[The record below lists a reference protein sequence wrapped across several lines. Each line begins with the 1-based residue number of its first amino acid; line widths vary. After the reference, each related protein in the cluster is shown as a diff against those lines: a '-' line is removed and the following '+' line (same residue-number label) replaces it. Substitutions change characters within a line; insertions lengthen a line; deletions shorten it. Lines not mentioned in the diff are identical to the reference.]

1 MKTDTTYNGWTNKAT
16 WLVGVWNFFEYD
28 YVKEHIQEAIDQ
40 GKWEDYKEKWL
51 LEIDQ
56 GKWDAYP
63 VSFPGGI
70 TRALT
75 LHLADWMEEEHDAY
89 VEASVEYLK
98 WKTPAINSGYLL
110 DHINN
115 SIGRINWL
123 EIAEHYVSEIRE
135 ALDQANKE

>member
-1 MKTDTTYNGWTNKAT
+1 MTTDTTYNGWTNKAT

-40 GKWEDYKEKWL
+40 GKWDDY
-51 LEIDQ
+51 
-56 GKWDAYP
+56 G
-63 VSFPGGI
+63 VNFPGGI

-75 LHLADWMEEEHDAY
+75 LHLADWMEEEHDEH

-123 EIAEHYVSEIRE
+123 EIAEHYVSEINE